1 MDSHVF
7 IIAEAGVNHNGS
19 VETAKRM
26 IDAATAAGA
35 DAVKFQTFRASALLT
50 PYTVK
55 AEYQKQGTPDNE
67 SQYQMLKRLELSE
80 EDHFVLFDYCRH
92 AGIEFISSPFDV
104 ESAEL
109 LNRIGVRIFKIPSGE
124 LTNHSL
130 LSRVATFGKEI
141 IMSSGM
147 ADMQEIERGLK
158 VLTGAGMPKERITI
172 LHCNSAY
179 PTPFCDANLRAI
191 VSIRDLFK
199 IRVGYSDHTIGI
211 EVPIAAV
218 ALGATVIEKHFTLD
232 RNAPGPDQMS
242 SLEPDELKEMVR
254 AIRNVEMSMGDG
266 VKRVS
271 PSEGKNREL
280 ARKRI
285 VAKRDIIS
293 GEPFTI
299 ENVCFKRSNTGLFA
313 EEMEKIAGKIAE
325 RNFSKDE
332 GIII

>member
-1 MDSHVF
+1 
-7 IIAEAGVNHNGS
+7 
-19 VETAKRM
+19 
-26 IDAATAAGA
+26 
-35 DAVKFQTFRASALLT
+35 
-50 PYTVK
+50 
-55 AEYQKQGTPDNE
+55 
-67 SQYQMLKRLELSE
+67 MLKRLELSE